1 MCPKTFGV
9 KSCTFSTINI
19 SQGSSRVKCTRR
31 NHNKATRCCVIACD
45 DNGKHFPLKCQ
56 QVLCWSCYCNDTSH
70 RCEAISIIYEECG
83 MRTSKNTTK
92 LWLEIVCR
100 ILEPIFLPP
109 TISRVMSKKF
119 ISVLEKACCK
129 CSRQFV
135 ITFFFETRGAC
146 FYMRDNV
153 FAAATVALL
162 QKKKKP

>member
-1 MCPKTFGV
+1 MFGL

-19 SQGSSRVKCTRR
+19 SQSSSRVKCTRMT
-31 NHNKATRCCVIACD
+31 HSKATRCSVTVYD

-56 QVLCWSCYCNDTSH
+56 QVLCGSCYCNDTSH
-70 RCEAISIIYEECG
+70 RCKAISIIWQECG

-100 ILEPIFLPP
+100 IHEPIFPP
-109 TISRVMSKKF
+109 PNISRMTSKKF
-119 ISVLEKACCK
+119 ISVLEKVCCK
-129 CSRQFV
+129 CSRQFA

-153 FAAATVALL
+153 VAAGTVAFCC
-162 QKKKKP
+162 KKP